1 MPHIIASIPYFNCYV
16 RREYTRNLK
25 DRHGEFIPG
34 VAYGVRC
41 VRGHSLWFQ
50 VMLKEPEDG
59 SPNDTGGA
67 SFLLPIEALV
77 HAPCPKPDDMTY
89 VQPWDVFSSE
99 FGVCAFDFVARGAA
113 YVLPERRPAQ
123 YRFTLDFTGS
133 DLADDPDQHK
143 LLHFCALEGGLY
155 GAFPNN
161 RVLWRD
167 DAFWKVL
174 DQRPDFE
181 GLGSEFRA
189 EGHQHVM
196 QKPVADQDAW
206 LANVRA
212 EFRDGHHTLHR
223 ANRTPRPLF
232 DNDHDSPVVA
242 PREQYQPADL
252 LQPQRDWQP

>member
-1 MPHIIASIPYFNCYV
+1 MPHIIASIPYFYCYV

-77 HAPCPKPDDMTY
+77 HQPCPKPDDMTY
-89 VQPWDVFSSE
+89 IQPWDVFSSE
-99 FGVCAFDFVARGAA
+99 FGVATFDLVSRGAVF
-113 YVLPERRPAQ
+113 VLPEKRAGQ

-133 DLADDPDQHK
+133 DLADDIEQHK
-143 LLHFCALEGGLY
+143 FLHVCMLEGGLI

-181 GLGSEFRA
+181 SLGGEFRA

-196 QKPVADQDAW
+196 QKPAPCLDRVLEA
-206 LANVRA
+206 A
-212 EFRDGHHTLHR
+212 E
-223 ANRTPRPLF
+223 
-232 DNDHDSPVVA
+232 
-242 PREQYQPADL
+242 
-252 LQPQRDWQP
+252 